1 MHECTE
7 IELLY
12 NSNYFSQYSY
22 NEIQLHNEHQV
33 ATVGKVNKKKSL
45 ICIFCCS
52 NGSCLTEKYSL
63 TLDLPSYK

>member
-22 NEIQLHNEHQV
+22 NENQLHNEHQV
-33 ATVGKVNKKKSL
+33 ATAGKVNKKKYLLFAFSAAAKVVAL
-45 ICIFCCS
+45 KK
-52 NGSCLTEKYSL
+52 NN
-63 TLDLPSYK
+63 P

>member
-22 NEIQLHNEHQV
+22 NENQLHNEHQV

-45 ICIFCCS
+45 ICIS
-52 NGSCLTEKYSL
+52 AAAMVVALKKNN
-63 TLDLPSYK
+63 P